1 MILTRTPPHTLLALN
16 PRPSTWSSHCVRCF
30 ARSPPPNRS
39 HGRPNDQPITH
50 PHANKDTAGVVLP
63 KPVAECRYWHR
74 SLNPRKLVDIGFS
87 RISERQTMAR
97 LVKLYRLPD
106 KPTTYGLRAMTAEDV
121 PSACRLLNE
130 YLKK

>member
-1 MILTRTPPHTLLALN
+1 
-16 PRPSTWSSHCVRCF
+16 
-30 ARSPPPNRS
+30 
-39 HGRPNDQPITH
+39 
-50 PHANKDTAGVVLP
+50 
-63 KPVAECRYWHR
+63 VAECRYWHR